1 MEANANSPD
10 EIKGAVEARA
20 NSRVDVV
27 IVLQTGLLLTLGRQ
41 IAELAVAKRLPT
53 VYGYREHV
61 VAGGLISYGVDLSW
75 CYRRGAYFVDK
86 ILHGTPPGE
95 LPVEF
100 PTKMMLSINLKT
112 AKGLGITV
120 PPTLLGLAD
129 EVIE

>member
-1 MEANANSPD
+1 
-10 EIKGAVEARA
+10 
-20 NSRVDVV
+20 
-27 IVLQTGLLLTLGRQ
+27 VLQTTLLLSVGRR
-41 IAELAVAKRLPT
+41 IADLAMAQRLPT

-61 VAGGLISYGVDLSW
+61 LVGGLISYGVDLRW
-75 CYRRGAYFVDK
+75 CFRRGAYFVDK

-112 AKGLGITV
+112 AKALGLDV
-120 PPTLLGLAD
+120 PPTLLARAD

>member
-1 MEANANSPD
+1 
-10 EIKGAVEARA
+10 VEALA

-41 IAELAVAKRLPT
+41 IAELAAAKRLPT
-53 VYGYREHV
+53 IYGYREHV
-61 VAGGLISYGVDLSW
+61 VAGGLISYGVDLRW

-112 AKGLGITV
+112 AKELGITM
-120 PPTLLGLAD
+120 PPSLLGLAD